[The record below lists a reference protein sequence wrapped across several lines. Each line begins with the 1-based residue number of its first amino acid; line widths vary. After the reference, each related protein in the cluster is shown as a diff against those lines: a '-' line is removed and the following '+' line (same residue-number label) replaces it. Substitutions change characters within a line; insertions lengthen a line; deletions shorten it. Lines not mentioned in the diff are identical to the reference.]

1 MKKYIKYSLVAIGL
15 MLIGCELDNFDA
27 PNAMLEGQVTYQ
39 GEPIS
44 VRSNSAEFQIWQ
56 DGYALNELIPVYI
69 AQDGS
74 YSVSLFEGE
83 YKLVRRGG
91 DPWLPQPND
100 TIVVQVSGN
109 TQVDVPVTPYINIS
123 NENFQMNG
131 STLSANFQIDQIV
144 ADTNVQE
151 ISIMLSRNILLDRN
165 INDFNKVIELES
177 FEFGTSNSVAIEI
190 PESLRDEGYLFVR
203 IGAKSSMANELI
215 YTNAQKID
223 L

>member
-1 MKKYIKYSLVAIGL
+1 MKKYILYSLISISMVLA
-15 MLIGCELDNFDA
+15 GCELDNFDA
-27 PNAMLEGQVTYQ
+27 PKAMLEGQVTYQ

-56 DGYALNELIPVYI
+56 DGYALNELIPVFI
-69 AQDGS
+69 AQDGT

-91 DPWLPQPND
+91 DPWLPQLND

-215 YTNAQKID
+215 YTHAQKID

>member
-91 DPWLPQPND
+91 DPWLPQLND

-123 NENFQMNG
+123 NESFQVNG
-131 STLSANFQIDQIV
+131 STLNAKFQIDQIV
-144 ADTNVQE
+144 EDTNVQE
-151 ISIMLSRNILLDRN
+151 INILLSKNVLLDAK
-165 INDFNKVIELES
+165 INNAKEIIEIENL
-177 FEFGTSNSVAIEI
+177 EFGKSNSVDVEI

-203 IGAKSSMANELI
+203 IAAKSSMANELI
-215 YTNAQKID
+215 YTHAQKID

>member
-1 MKKYIKYSLVAIGL
+1 
-15 MLIGCELDNFDA
+15 MLAGCELDNFDA
-27 PNAMLEGQVTYQ
+27 PKAMLEGQVTYQ

-56 DGYALNELIPVYI
+56 DGYALNELIPVFI
-69 AQDGS
+69 AQDGT

-91 DPWLPQPND
+91 DPWLPQLND

-123 NENFQMNG
+123 NENFQING

-151 ISIMLSRNILLDRN
+151 ISIMLSRNILVDRN

-215 YTNAQKID
+215 YTHAQKID

>member
-1 MKKYIKYSLVAIGL
+1 MKKYILYSLISISMVLA
-15 MLIGCELDNFDA
+15 GCELDNFDA
-27 PNAMLEGQVTYQ
+27 PKAMLEGQVTYQ

-56 DGYALNELIPVYI
+56 DGYALNELIPVFI
-69 AQDGS
+69 AQDGT

-91 DPWLPQPND
+91 DPWLPQLND

>member
-1 MKKYIKYSLVAIGL
+1 MVLA
-15 MLIGCELDNFDA
+15 GCELDNFDA
-27 PNAMLEGQVTYQ
+27 PKAMLEGQVTYQ

-56 DGYALNELIPVYI
+56 DGYALNELIPVFI
-69 AQDGS
+69 AQDGT

-91 DPWLPQPND
+91 DPWLPQLND

-123 NENFQMNG
+123 NENFQING

-151 ISIMLSRNILLDRN
+151 ISIMLSRNILVDRN

-190 PESLRDEGYLFVR
+190 PEYLRDEGYLFVR

>member
-1 MKKYIKYSLVAIGL
+1 MVLA
-15 MLIGCELDNFDA
+15 GCELDNFDA
-27 PNAMLEGQVTYQ
+27 PKAMLEGQVTYQ

-56 DGYALNELIPVYI
+56 DGYALNELIPVFI
-69 AQDGS
+69 AQDGT

-91 DPWLPQPND
+91 DPWLPQLND

-123 NENFQMNG
+123 NENFQING

-151 ISIMLSRNILLDRN
+151 ISIMLSRNILVDRN

>member
-1 MKKYIKYSLVAIGL
+1 MKKYILYSLISISIVLA
-15 MLIGCELDNFDA
+15 GCELDNFDA
-27 PNAMLEGQVTYQ
+27 PKAMLEGQVTYQ

-56 DGYALNELIPVYI
+56 DGYALNELIPVFI
-69 AQDGS
+69 AQDGT

-91 DPWLPQPND
+91 DPWLPQLND

-123 NENFQMNG
+123 NENFQING

-151 ISIMLSRNILLDRN
+151 ISIMLSRNILVDRN

-215 YTNAQKID
+215 YTHAQKID

>member
-1 MKKYIKYSLVAIGL
+1 MVLA
-15 MLIGCELDNFDA
+15 GCELDNFDA
-27 PNAMLEGQVTYQ
+27 PKAMLEGQVTYQ

-56 DGYALNELIPVYI
+56 DGYALNELIPVFI
-69 AQDGS
+69 AQDGT

-91 DPWLPQPND
+91 DPWLPQLND

-151 ISIMLSRNILLDRN
+151 ISIMLSRNILVDRN

>member
-1 MKKYIKYSLVAIGL
+1 
-15 MLIGCELDNFDA
+15 MLAGCELDNFDA
-27 PNAMLEGQVTYQ
+27 PKAMLEGQVTYQ

-56 DGYALNELIPVYI
+56 DGYALNELIPVFI
-69 AQDGS
+69 AQDGT

-91 DPWLPQPND
+91 DPWLPQLND

-123 NENFQMNG
+123 NENFQING

-151 ISIMLSRNILLDRN
+151 ISIMLSRNILVDRN

>member
-1 MKKYIKYSLVAIGL
+1 MVLA
-15 MLIGCELDNFDA
+15 GCELDNFDA
-27 PNAMLEGQVTYQ
+27 PKAMLEGQVTYQ

-56 DGYALNELIPVYI
+56 DGYALNELIPVFI
-69 AQDGS
+69 AQDGT

-91 DPWLPQPND
+91 DPWLPQLND

-203 IGAKSSMANELI
+203 IAAKSSMANELI

>member
-1 MKKYIKYSLVAIGL
+1 MVLA
-15 MLIGCELDNFDA
+15 GCELDNFDA
-27 PNAMLEGQVTYQ
+27 PKAMLEGQVTYQ

-56 DGYALNELIPVYI
+56 DGYALNELIPVFI
-69 AQDGS
+69 AQDGT

-91 DPWLPQPND
+91 DPWLPQLND

-215 YTNAQKID
+215 YTHAQKID

>member
-1 MKKYIKYSLVAIGL
+1 MKKYILYSLISISMVLA
-15 MLIGCELDNFDA
+15 GCELDNFDA
-27 PNAMLEGQVTYQ
+27 PKAMLEGQVTYQ

-56 DGYALNELIPVYI
+56 DGYALNELIPVFI
-69 AQDGS
+69 AQDGT

-91 DPWLPQPND
+91 DPWLPQLND

-151 ISIMLSRNILLDRN
+151 ISIMLSRNILVDRN

>member
-1 MKKYIKYSLVAIGL
+1 MVLA
-15 MLIGCELDNFDA
+15 GCELDNFDA
-27 PNAMLEGQVTYQ
+27 PKAMLEGQVTYQ

-56 DGYALNELIPVYI
+56 DGYALNELIPVFI
-69 AQDGS
+69 AQDGT

-91 DPWLPQPND
+91 DPWLPQLND

-123 NENFQMNG
+123 NENFQING

-151 ISIMLSRNILLDRN
+151 ISIMLSRNILVDRN
-165 INDFNKVIELES
+165 INDFNKVIELKS

>member
-1 MKKYIKYSLVAIGL
+1 MKKYILYSLISISMVLA
-15 MLIGCELDNFDA
+15 GCELDNFDA
-27 PNAMLEGQVTYQ
+27 PKAMLEGQVTYQ

-56 DGYALNELIPVYI
+56 DGYALNELIPVFI
-69 AQDGS
+69 AQDGT

-91 DPWLPQPND
+91 DPWLPQLND

-123 NENFQMNG
+123 NENFQING

-151 ISIMLSRNILLDRN
+151 ISIMLSRNILVDRN

>member
-91 DPWLPQPND
+91 DPWLPQLND

-215 YTNAQKID
+215 YTHAQKID

>member
-1 MKKYIKYSLVAIGL
+1 MKKYILYSLISISMVLA
-15 MLIGCELDNFDA
+15 GCELDNFDA
-27 PNAMLEGQVTYQ
+27 PKAMLEGQVTYQ

-56 DGYALNELIPVYI
+56 DGYALNELIPVFI
-69 AQDGS
+69 AQDGT

-91 DPWLPQPND
+91 DPWLPQLND

-123 NENFQMNG
+123 NENFQING

-151 ISIMLSRNILLDRN
+151 ISIMLSRNILVDRN
-165 INDFNKVIELES
+165 INDFNKVIELKS

>member
-1 MKKYIKYSLVAIGL
+1 MKKYILYSLISISIVLA
-15 MLIGCELDNFDA
+15 GCELDNFDA
-27 PNAMLEGQVTYQ
+27 PKAMLEGQVTYQ

-56 DGYALNELIPVYI
+56 DGYALNELIPVFI
-69 AQDGS
+69 AQDGT

-91 DPWLPQPND
+91 DPWLPQLND

-151 ISIMLSRNILLDRN
+151 ISIMLSRNILVDRN

>member
-1 MKKYIKYSLVAIGL
+1 MVLA
-15 MLIGCELDNFDA
+15 GCELDNFDA
-27 PNAMLEGQVTYQ
+27 PKAMLEGQVTYQ

-56 DGYALNELIPVYI
+56 DGYALNELIPVFI
-69 AQDGS
+69 AQDGT

-91 DPWLPQPND
+91 DPWLPQLND

-144 ADTNVQE
+144 ADTNVQA

>member
-1 MKKYIKYSLVAIGL
+1 MVLA
-15 MLIGCELDNFDA
+15 GCELDNFDA
-27 PNAMLEGQVTYQ
+27 PKAMLEGQVTYQ

-56 DGYALNELIPVYI
+56 DGYALNELIPVFI
-69 AQDGS
+69 AQDGT

>member
-1 MKKYIKYSLVAIGL
+1 MVLA
-15 MLIGCELDNFDA
+15 GCELDNFDA
-27 PNAMLEGQVTYQ
+27 PKAMLEGQVTYQ

-56 DGYALNELIPVYI
+56 DGYALNELIPVFI
-69 AQDGS
+69 AQDGT

-91 DPWLPQPND
+91 DPWLPQLND

-215 YTNAQKID
+215 YTNAQQID

>member
-1 MKKYIKYSLVAIGL
+1 MVLA
-15 MLIGCELDNFDA
+15 GCELDNFDA
-27 PNAMLEGQVTYQ
+27 PKAMLEGQVTYQ

-56 DGYALNELIPVYI
+56 DGYALNELIPVFI
-69 AQDGS
+69 AQDGT

-91 DPWLPQPND
+91 DPWLPQLND

>member
-1 MKKYIKYSLVAIGL
+1 MKKYILYSLISISIVLA
-15 MLIGCELDNFDA
+15 GCELDNFDA
-27 PNAMLEGQVTYQ
+27 PKAMLEGQVTYQ

-56 DGYALNELIPVYI
+56 DGYALNELIPVFI
-69 AQDGS
+69 AQDGT

-91 DPWLPQPND
+91 DPWLPQLND

-123 NENFQMNG
+123 NENFQING

-151 ISIMLSRNILLDRN
+151 ISIMLSRNILVDRN

>member
-1 MKKYIKYSLVAIGL
+1 MVLA
-15 MLIGCELDNFDA
+15 GCELDNFDA
-27 PNAMLEGQVTYQ
+27 PKAMLEGQVTYQ

-56 DGYALNELIPVYI
+56 DGYALDELIPVFI
-69 AQDGS
+69 AQDGT

-91 DPWLPQPND
+91 DPWLPQLND

-215 YTNAQKID
+215 YTHAQKID

>member
-1 MKKYIKYSLVAIGL
+1 MVLA
-15 MLIGCELDNFDA
+15 GCELDNFDA
-27 PNAMLEGQVTYQ
+27 PKAMLEGQVTYQ

-56 DGYALNELIPVYI
+56 DGYALNELIPVFI
-69 AQDGS
+69 AQDGT

-91 DPWLPQPND
+91 DPWLPQLND

-123 NENFQMNG
+123 NENFQING

-151 ISIMLSRNILLDRN
+151 ISIMLSRNILVDRN

-215 YTNAQKID
+215 YTHAQKID